1 MPDLQVEMYRRNI
14 EDIKLLPKAAWTFV
28 EKDTNGMFPIPN
40 DMPYEDIW
48 FSFIIYTKKGSDSKY
63 KALICMII
71 VNTTVKHLEIFQI
84 ILKNV

>member
-28 EKDTNGMFPIPN
+28 EKDTNGMFPISN

-48 FSFIIYTKKGSDSKY
+48 FSFIIYTKKAQILNI
-63 KALICMII
+63 KAKCMII